1 MTCKEAI
8 DLLADYLE
16 AELGPS
22 LLTAFEQHL
31 STCAPCVA
39 YLNSYRQTRTLGAA
53 AGRVEMPDAS
63 PPSAPAPRAAAAGR
77 PAVRRLTAG
86 DEYREFLGGQDTVP
100 RSMPP
105 IGSTST
111 ESGTRPGGTGSP

>member
-16 AELGPS
+16 GELGPS

-39 YLNSYRQTRTLGAA
+39 YLNTYRQTRTLGAA
-53 AGRVEMPDAS
+53 AGRVEMPDEM
-63 PPSAPAPRAAAAGR
+63 RVR
-77 PAVRRLTAG
+77 LRRLLL
-86 DEYREFLGGQDTVP
+86 EQLQQDAPP
-100 RSMPP
+100 RDD
-105 IGSTST
+105 
-111 ESGTRPGGTGSP
+111 